1 MVRLTK
7 AHCGALFQVFQT
19 GSLCDNC
26 LEDRAEKAREESR
39 GRAKPSGIIGNGGP
53 LHERQPGIAGGPQRF
68 PFRLNS
74 ADAQLRLGHMAQR
87 WRVAHCLEIGQ
98 IR

>member
-53 LHERQPGIAGGPQRF
+53 LHERQPGIAGGPANA
-68 PFRLNS
+68 FRSGLIVRMPSCVSGTWHNDGES
-74 ADAQLRLGHMAQR
+74 RIA
-87 WRVAHCLEIGQ
+87 
-98 IR
+98 